1 MTPSDEEE
9 LATRRR
15 ADEALKATDERFRTV
30 FEEGGFGIALV
41 GVDLRVL
48 QANGVLCQMLG
59 YTEPELMRM
68 TLAQVIAPDDEPD
81 DELARL
87 VFAGDTSV
95 YRQEKRFVH
104 KTGQL
109 VHVALTVSAVRSPDG
124 APRYGIAMVE
134 DITQRR
140 RVELELR
147 QAQKL
152 EGIGMLAGGIA
163 HNFNN
168 VLTAISGYTELLM
181 REPGL
186 PDRAQAYAQKVLE
199 VTHRS
204 GDLTA
209 QLLAFSRRQV
219 TEGHLFDLSAAVRS
233 AESALAPLVGEAVT
247 LQTRLH
253 PTPCRVSGA
262 CATHCW

>member
-1 MTPSDEEE
+1 M
-9 LATRRR
+9 
-15 ADEALKATDERFRTV
+15 
-30 FEEGGFGIALV
+30 
-41 GVDLRVL
+41 
-48 QANGVLCQMLG
+48 LCQMLG

-81 DELARL
+81 DEPAVELARL

-147 QAQKL
+147 QAP
-152 EGIGMLAGGIA
+152 EAGGHRDA
-163 HNFNN
+163 GRRDRPQ
-168 VLTAISGYTELLM
+168 LQQRADGISGYTELLM
-181 REPGL
+181 REPGP
-186 PDRAQAYAQKVLE
+186 PDRAK
-199 VTHRS
+199 
-204 GDLTA
+204 
-209 QLLAFSRRQV
+209 
-219 TEGHLFDLSAAVRS
+219 
-233 AESALAPLVGEAVT
+233 
-247 LQTRLH
+247 
-253 PTPCRVSGA
+253 PTPRRS
-262 CATHCW
+262 WR